1 MTFGSPYLSN
11 LTDYVSG
18 QGHFPAMKYLSVV
31 LLDAIASAPCCL
43 MATLVALNG
52 YFPQVRQRFDGRMNK
67 TPRSTSRKVVYL

>member
-43 MATLVALNG
+43 MATLVAFQLRLTVISG
-52 YFPQVRQRFDGRMNK
+52 RFGK
-67 TPRSTSRKVVYL
+67 GSTGA